1 MIKINAKEQTLEMEG
16 PLPKLMLELYQIIKA
31 FCEDENLSKITKVY
45 LKDIKSYNLSS
56 DTKADEE
63 KDVKRIALLCLAQ
76 QVAEKNITIENEKEL
91 KDYVNYTIEKMYE

>member
-1 MIKINAKEQTLEMEG
+1 MIKINTKEQTLEMDG
-16 PLPKLMLELYQIIKA
+16 SLPKLMLELYQIMKA
-31 FCEDENLSKITKVY
+31 FYEDENLSKITKVF

-56 DTKADEE
+56 DKKADEE
-63 KDVKRIALLCLAQ
+63 KDVKRMALLCLAQ